1 MNSQALAMKPQ
12 IELDRGRHAAP
23 QLYELLRAQIVS
35 LELLPGAP
43 LSRVQLSA
51 EFNVSQTPVREALL
65 KLTEERLVDVFPQ
78 AATRVSLIDIRF
90 AQETH
95 FLRRA
100 IELEIVRDLAL
111 VESPGLIA
119 ELKSLLHQQE
129 LLRDKPDLD
138 GFTEAD
144 QAFHRC
150 MYRAVG
156 REALWTLVR
165 SRSGHIDRLRRL
177 HLPASGKLDRI
188 VIDHRQILAAIES
201 GNAVDAQDSLRN
213 HLSGTLEY
221 AEQIRRQHPQY
232 FTGA

>member
-1 MNSQALAMKPQ
+1 MKPQ

-23 QLYELLRAQIVS
+23 QLYELLRGQIVS
-35 LELLPGAP
+35 LQLLPGAP
-43 LSRVQLSA
+43 LSRVKLSA

-78 AATRVSLIDIRF
+78 AATRVSLIDVAF

-95 FLRRA
+95 YLRRA
-100 IELEIVRDLAL
+100 IELELVRDLAL
-111 VESPGLIA
+111 KRPPEVLA
-119 ELKSLLHQQE
+119 ELRDILTKQE
-129 LLRDKPDLD
+129 LLRDNPDLG
-138 GFTEAD
+138 GFTATD

-150 MYRAVG
+150 MYHALG
-156 REALWTLVR
+156 KDALWLLVH

-188 VIDHRQILAAIES
+188 ISDHSQILAAIED
-201 GNAVDAQDSLRN
+201 GNPAEAQNCLRL

-221 AEQIRRQHPQY
+221 LEKIQQEHPQY
-232 FTGA
+232 FTGRMR

>member
-1 MNSQALAMKPQ
+1 MKPQ

-35 LELLPGAP
+35 LDLLPGEP

-78 AATRVSLIDIRF
+78 AATRVSLIDIGF

-95 FLRRA
+95 FLRKA
-100 IELEIVRDLAL
+100 IELEIVRELAL
-111 VESPGLIA
+111 SRPPELIA
-119 ELKSLLHQQE
+119 DLKA
-129 LLRDKPDLD
+129 LLRRQEILRDTPDLG
-138 GFTEAD
+138 GFTETD
-144 QAFHRC
+144 QAFHRR
-150 MYRAVG
+150 MYRAAG
-156 REALWTLVR
+156 KEALWTLVH

-188 VIDHRQILAAIES
+188 VSDHGRILAAIEA
-201 GNAVDAQDSLRN
+201 GEPAQAQDSLRA

-221 AEQIRRQHPQY
+221 VEKIRQAHPQY
-232 FTGA
+232 FTPARRP

>member
-1 MNSQALAMKPQ
+1 MKPQ

-35 LELLPGAP
+35 LDLLPGAP
-43 LSRVQLSA
+43 LSRVELSA

-78 AATRVSLIDIRF
+78 AATRVSLIDIGF

-100 IELEIVRDLAL
+100 IELEIVRELAL
-111 VESPGLIA
+111 ARPPELIA
-119 ELKSLLHQQE
+119 DLRHLLSRQE
-129 LLRDKPDLD
+129 TLRDQPDMA
-138 GFTEAD
+138 GFTETD

-150 MYRAVG
+150 LYSAVG
-156 REALWTLVR
+156 KDALWTLVH

-177 HLPASGKLDRI
+177 HLPASGKLSRI
-188 VIDHRQILAAIES
+188 VSDHSQLLAAIES
-201 GNAVDAQDSLRN
+201 GNPSVAQDCLRA

-221 AEQIRRQHPQY
+221 VDKIRQEHPQY
-232 FTGA
+232 FTGRP

>member
-1 MNSQALAMKPQ
+1 MKPQ

-35 LELLPGAP
+35 LELPPGAP
-43 LSRVQLSA
+43 LSRVKLSA

-78 AATRVSLIDIRF
+78 AATRVSLIDIGF

-100 IELEIVRDLAL
+100 IELEIVRELAL
-111 VESPGLIA
+111 NRSAQLIA
-119 ELKSLLHQQE
+119 ELRTLLSRHE
-129 LLRDKPDLD
+129 ALRDKLDLA
-138 GFTEAD
+138 GFAQTDE
-144 QAFHRC
+144 AFHRC
-150 MYRAVG
+150 MYQAVG
-156 REALWTLVR
+156 KAALWSLVH

-177 HLPASGKLDRI
+177 HLPARGKLARI
-188 VIDHRQILAAIES
+188 VSDHEQLLAAIES
-201 GNAVDAQDSLRN
+201 GNAPQAQEALRT

-221 AEQIRRQHPQY
+221 VEKIREAHPQY
-232 FTGA
+232 FTRR

>member
-1 MNSQALAMKPQ
+1 MKPLT
-12 IELDRGRHAAP
+12 ELDRARHAVP

-51 EFNVSQTPVREALL
+51 EFGISQTPVREALL
-65 KLTEERLVDVFPQ
+65 KLAEERLVDVFPQ
-78 AATRVSLIDIRF
+78 AATRVSLIDIAF

-100 IELEIVRDLAL
+100 IELEIVRELAMNRP
-111 VESPGLIA
+111 SALIA
-119 ELKSLLHQQE
+119 ELKALLTRQE
-129 LLRDKPDLD
+129 AMRGEPDLG
-138 GFTEAD
+138 GFTETD

-156 REALWTLVR
+156 KEALWELVH

-177 HLPASGKLDRI
+177 HLPASGKLSRI
-188 VIDHRQILAAIES
+188 VSDHSQILAAMEN
-201 GNAVDAQDSLRN
+201 GNPSAAQDCVRM

-221 AEQIRRQHPQY
+221 ADRIRQEHPQY
-232 FTGA
+232 FTRQ